1 VPGLRYGRH
10 RACSGDPSVITLGL
24 AVVLVSGP
32 WIPFWSCSVS
42 RARCSPCAA
51 RLTLSSRVSP
61 EPSVAW
67 WATRVV
73 SCESDETGSDAK
85 PPHRAERDRA
95 AAGRLEQ
102 RRRGLRGSLF
112 EFAGELVACGLGTG
126 SAWAGAT
133 ERQSSGYV
141 RQRERDLRE
150 CSAMTPELGRPTTAT
165 DRRQV
170 VLRSRRS
177 PGGHL

>member
-1 VPGLRYGRH
+1 VVPGLRYGRH

-112 EFAGELVACGLGTG
+112 EFAVELVAVGEIAVRGRQDTNKTWSIADARKP
-126 SAWAGAT
+126 SAVS
-133 ERQSSGYV
+133 RQP
-141 RQRERDLRE
+141 
-150 CSAMTPELGRPTTAT
+150 SA
-165 DRRQV
+165 V
-170 VLRSRRS
+170 S
-177 PGGHL
+177 